1 MSPYTRPAPRGFR
14 WADAPAGRAIVTALA
29 VLSLILSLYVGYR
42 YVGLIDCLQTRD
54 TQDQE
59 RTAAIARATDAERV
73 AQLRA
78 VGDPTAANR
87 EAWLVALRG
96 TDKVRA
102 LHPAPDVV
110 PCS

>member
-29 VLSLILSLYVGYR
+29 VLSLVLSLYVGYR
-42 YVGLIDCLQTRD
+42 YVGLINCLQARD
-54 TQDQE
+54 TQDQQ
-59 RTAAIARATDAERV
+59 RTRAIAIATDAERV

-78 VGDPTAANR
+78 VGDPTDGNR
-87 EAWLVALRG
+87 EMWLSALRE
-96 TDKVRA
+96 TDRVRA
-102 LHPAPDVV
+102 AHPAPDVV